1 MKNTPLTNSAE
12 MHAELS
18 PQRERERRALIV
30 ENCLLVMQLHALT
43 GVEILTLA
51 NKWHRGRALANW
63 K

>member
-1 MKNTPLTNSAE
+1 MTCTE
-12 MHAELS
+12 IHAEIS
-18 PQRERERRALIV
+18 AQRERERRALIV

>member
-1 MKNTPLTNSAE
+1 MTYTE
-12 MHAELS
+12 IHAEIS
-18 PQRERERRALIV
+18 AQRERERRALIV